1 MKKLLALLIASAL
14 VVTLMAS
21 CNCDGNQTSSEE
33 PANSSATATL
43 TEDALGDIIN
53 EAAEL
58 GDGSAGISLKR
69 TELAGKIASYA
80 AMMGFREDSV
90 ESLKKDLE
98 EKINAL
104 EDEKK
109 ANVNASFMD
118 SFEILDKAIDKGD
131 FDSVKD
137 QFEDAGVADEIETV
151 LKAPGLRDS
160 YYAFKSA
167 YLTMG
172 NSDK

>member
-33 PANSSATATL
+33 PANSTATL

-160 YYAFKSA
+160 YDAFKSA

>member
-160 YYAFKSA
+160 YDAFKSA